1 MKIKQIKLDM
11 RKKECKSTWF
21 NVKKNEHFPAL
32 NTTKCLKRWQKKALA
47 IEIFCW
53 CKQPDLPTMAMYIK
67 FEKWLH
73 ATCESILKLV
83 IRIKDS
89 SFSVQIANKYPVIVA
104 AFRIKLVVKIFFFLR
119 LEKFQTFKIYL
130 LYLLW

>member
-1 MKIKQIKLDM
+1 M
-11 RKKECKSTWF
+11 
-21 NVKKNEHFPAL
+21 V
-32 NTTKCLKRWQKKALA
+32 
-47 IEIFCW
+47 
-53 CKQPDLPTMAMYIK
+53 MYIK

-104 AFRIKLVVKIFFFLR
+104 AFRIKLVVKISFFFAIR
-119 LEKFQTFKIYL
+119 EISNF
-130 LYLLW
+130 

>member
-1 MKIKQIKLDM
+1 M
-11 RKKECKSTWF
+11 
-21 NVKKNEHFPAL
+21 V
-32 NTTKCLKRWQKKALA
+32 
-47 IEIFCW
+47 
-53 CKQPDLPTMAMYIK
+53 MYIK

-104 AFRIKLVVKIFFFLR
+104 AFRIKLVVKIFFFFAIR
-119 LEKFQTFKIYL
+119 EISNF
-130 LYLLW
+130 

>member
-1 MKIKQIKLDM
+1 
-11 RKKECKSTWF
+11 
-21 NVKKNEHFPAL
+21 
-32 NTTKCLKRWQKKALA
+32 
-47 IEIFCW
+47 
-53 CKQPDLPTMAMYIK
+53 MAMYIK

-104 AFRIKLVVKIFFFLR
+104 AFRIKLVVKIFFFFAIR
-119 LEKFQTFKIYL
+119 EISNF
-130 LYLLW
+130 

>member
-1 MKIKQIKLDM
+1 M
-11 RKKECKSTWF
+11 
-21 NVKKNEHFPAL
+21 V
-32 NTTKCLKRWQKKALA
+32 
-47 IEIFCW
+47 
-53 CKQPDLPTMAMYIK
+53 MYIK

-104 AFRIKLVVKIFFFLR
+104 AFRIKLVVKIFFF
-119 LEKFQTFKIYL
+119 
-130 LYLLW
+130 

>member
-1 MKIKQIKLDM
+1 M
-11 RKKECKSTWF
+11 
-21 NVKKNEHFPAL
+21 V
-32 NTTKCLKRWQKKALA
+32 
-47 IEIFCW
+47 
-53 CKQPDLPTMAMYIK
+53 MYIK

-104 AFRIKLVVKIFFFLR
+104 AFRIKLIVKIFFFFAIR
-119 LEKFQTFKIYL
+119 EISNF
-130 LYLLW
+130 

>member
-1 MKIKQIKLDM
+1 M
-11 RKKECKSTWF
+11 
-21 NVKKNEHFPAL
+21 V
-32 NTTKCLKRWQKKALA
+32 
-47 IEIFCW
+47 
-53 CKQPDLPTMAMYIK
+53 MYIK

-89 SFSVQIANKYPVIVA
+89 SFSVQIANKYPVIIA

-130 LYLLW
+130 LYLL